1 MVSRL
6 IRWTFFFAAFLAFGG
21 FSFFTAAVTAEEDCG
36 EIAEG
41 ISHGGIVW
49 TENAIIVQGT
59 AAPNLSDPY
68 KPISAIKRETQ
79 RAATLDAYRK
89 ISEILAGVSITGD
102 RLAAD
107 SPQVLA
113 RIQAYV
119 PQPVI
124 CKSKFY
130 ADGGID
136 IVVKVPLAGNL
147 AKALLPEAGTR
158 VAASKSKYT
167 GLIVDARDLAFT
179 PAFAPRLLAPDGKIL
194 YSQENVKAEVIT
206 KRAAVQYVNHPEDIE
221 KQMVGKRPLR
231 VHAIGL
237 GSLSPSDL
245 VLDQKSIQGLI
256 DLPAFLGDGKV
267 VIITSPVRKLE
278 CKHLAAKIEDH
289 LIDWE
294 QKIAL
299 ARGIGKVDF
308 SGREDTAVRLRMM
321 ERAAEVD
328 AQRKL
333 MEVLLGLKING
344 TKSLKQ
350 APNASKYT
358 RGVLK
363 NAVRCGVKYYKD
375 GTSEVVLAARMDG
388 LAVKGADLGQEGG
401 SSMTFSESDP
411 SGLIVDASGLNFTPV
426 LAPQLA
432 GADGTVIYGHKVIA
446 RGYAQ
451 RYGVVGYRT
460 STEVAKSDKR
470 IGQNPIIVRAAK
482 VEKSSSRLV
491 LTAKDTDKLK
501 DLANLTGL
509 FSQGRVLI
517 ITENTVQH

>member
-1 MVSRL
+1 MATRWV
-6 IRWTFFFAAFLAFGG
+6 RWTFFFAAFLAFGG
-21 FSFFTAAVTAEEDCG
+21 FTFYTAALTAGEDCG
-36 EIAEG
+36 EIADE
-41 ISHGGIVW
+41 ISHGGMVW

-89 ISEILAGVSITGD
+89 ISEIMAGVSITAD

-107 SPQVLA
+107 TPQILA

-119 PQPVI
+119 PQPII

-130 ADGGID
+130 ADGGVD

-167 GLIVDARDLAFT
+167 GLIVDASDLAFR

-194 YSQENVKAEVIT
+194 FSQENVKAEVII
-206 KRAAVQYVNHPEDIE
+206 KKAAVQYVNHPEDIE

-245 VLDQKSIQGLI
+245 VLDQKSTQDLI

-278 CKHLAAKIEDH
+278 CKHLAAEIKDH
-289 LIDWE
+289 RIDWE
-294 QKIAL
+294 QKIVV
-299 ARGIGKVDF
+299 ARGFGKVDF
-308 SGREDTAVRLRMM
+308 SGKEDTAVRLRMM
-321 ERAAEVD
+321 ERAAEAD

-333 MEVLLGLKING
+333 LGVLLDLKING
-344 TKSLKQ
+344 AKSLQQ
-350 APNASKYT
+350 APGASKYI

-363 NAVRCGVKYYKD
+363 NAVRCGTKYYKD
-375 GTSEVVLAARMDG
+375 GTSEVVLAVRMDG
-388 LAVKGADLGQEGG
+388 LAVKGADLGREGG
-401 SSMTFSESDP
+401 SSVIFSQSEP
-411 SGLIVDASGLNFTPV
+411 SGLIVDASGLNFKPV

-432 GADGTVIYGHKVIA
+432 GSDGTVIYGHKVIA

-451 RYGVVGYRT
+451 QHGVVGYRT
-460 STEVAKSDKR
+460 STEFAKSDKR

-482 VEKSSSRLV
+482 VEKSSSRLI

-501 DLANLTGL
+501 DLENLIGL

-517 ITENTVQH
+517 VTENTVQH